1 MFEAIFFGILQG
13 LTEFLPI
20 SSSAHVRIF
29 AKFFGMAEDPGAK
42 FTAIMQI
49 GTELAVL
56 IFFRKD
62 IARII
67 SAWFRKVVLRKDLHL
82 EETSDARMGWLIIVG
97 SIPIV
102 VLGYL
107 GQDAITTNFRSLW
120 LIASVLIIFGVVLGV
135 ADKYGKSDKSLK
147 DLNISHGILYGL
159 AQALAL
165 IPGVSRSGST
175 IAMGRALGYK
185 REAALRYSFLLAIPA
200 VFGSGLYELKQAL
213 SDTQGTNV
221 FSMTETLVATIVAFI
236 IGYLVIAW
244 LLKFVSTKSFMPFI
258 VYRIALGAL
267 VMALLATGVIK
278 DSAKAEVITPVK
290 SISYSVPKDCL
301 STDVLAALQKDVRQ
315 AQFIDTPWQPAP
327 GTELADFLN
336 NGGIACSYGMQS
348 AEVGI
353 TVDWVADGTK
363 LFNSRTAGWLGKG
376 YQKIDIPNLMETDAY
391 FMQKDQSP
399 TNEFHQ
405 YHVKFL
411 INGFWINVSS
421 TFGKTIEDGSGW
433 IAAAVSS
440 LES

>member
-82 EETSDARMGWLIIVG
+82 EETADARMGWLIIVG
-97 SIPIV
+97 SLPIV

-135 ADKYGKSDKSLK
+135 ADRFGKSDKNLK
-147 DLNISHGILYGL
+147 DLNVSHGILYGL

-175 IAMGRALGYK
+175 IAMGRILGYK

-213 SDTQGTNV
+213 SDTQGTNI
-221 FSMTETLVATIVAFI
+221 FSMTETLVATIIAFI

-278 DSAKAEVITPVK
+278 DSAKAEVVNPVK
-290 SISYSVPKDCL
+290 PISYSVPTHCL

-348 AEVGI
+348 AEVGL

-363 LFNSRTAGWLGKG
+363 LFNSRTASWLGEG

-399 TNEFHQ
+399 TNEFSQ

-433 IAAAVSS
+433 IKAAVDS
-440 LES
+440 L